1 MSVHNIYIKDGCK
14 MMHPILN
21 REEYVALR
29 DSDENRMA
37 EKSRMVQMNYSC
49 LPNDD
54 GSLKGSKRMST
65 MVGMDVDLA
74 PSDSLN
80 GEKTSVENIQTII
93 DHALEIKD
101 ELGLLMLE
109 RSATKGLHVVF
120 RRRPE
125 LSQEENLKWASK
137 LLGVAYDKNAKD
149 ITRVFYTPADKL
161 VFLDDEIFS
170 LEEAAVSHEGTAP
183 SHEGTAQSHE
193 VAPASH
199 EEPRSEKTAPVYASK
214 ASLKAFDLC
223 VEAAGLNADK
233 LDVWGEH
240 NWHNNLMAVL
250 SVGLPKLMSK
260 EQLLAVVKER
270 LRNYGETAD
279 CRKLIDYFYE
289 KYTADK
295 GFMPVTLRNINATA
309 QNMANCEEN
318 EDDKEL
324 KELTAGWQPPKL
336 PNKIPRLMK
345 LLAGNYDP
353 RFREMLML
361 SSLPVLSAHASRF
374 RATYLNGRV
383 IGPQQ
388 YVAVIGSSGSG
399 KGNCTA
405 LYNEM
410 VSYTLQQNDE
420 QEWQKVKEN
429 AELRDKKANAKERP
443 PKYHPK
449 LRLFETTSKS
459 SILEL
464 QTNLGP
470 NGMLLGHFSEVDG
483 LSSSARAAY
492 SDISVL
498 LRKGWDMDVQ
508 RQYYMSDSTCN
519 TYTQMSIS
527 LLMAGTPKAMLE
539 RMFSDNNC
547 EGGLMQ
553 RCIPVLVPKTKRAFR
568 PPRQNYLSEEE
579 KKERDQLIIKLYQ
592 KDLALGEGTQLLDTP
607 LTNRAIGQ
615 WFDELEERYNDGLL
629 SEAEADLSH
638 RCGEMMLRAA
648 IPLVALYGEETK
660 EIVDFCR
667 WVGET
672 AHYSMCRIFGHRV
685 QNNIAHANEL
695 LAERLDSRKTAEPLL
710 NKMPMVFT
718 IKQFKEMRE
727 KEGQS
732 PEVRMLLS
740 RYCKNGKLERVGRGV
755 YRKLEPEES
764 KCNIV
769 TDTKL
774 TDQ

>member
-1 MSVHNIYIKDGCK
+1 

-65 MVGMDVDLA
+65 TVGMDVDLA

-101 ELGLLMLE
+101 ELGLMMLE

-170 LEEAAVSHEGTAP
+170 LEEAAASHEGTAP
-183 SHEGTAQSHE
+183 SHE

-388 YVAVIGSSGSG
+388 YVAVIGASGSG

-638 RCGEMMLRAA
+638 RCGEIMLRAA

-755 YRKLEPEES
+755 YRKLEAGES
-764 KCNIV
+764 KSNIV
-769 TDTKL
+769 TDTKP

>member
-65 MVGMDVDLA
+65 TVGMDVDLA

-109 RSATKGLHVVF
+109 RSATKGLHIVF
-120 RRRPE
+120 RRRLE

-170 LEEAAVSHEGTAP
+170 LEEAAASHEGTAP
-183 SHEGTAQSHE
+183 SHE

-199 EEPRSEKTAPVYASK
+199 EETLSEKTASVHASK

-279 CRKLIDYFYE
+279 CKKLIDYFYE

-324 KELTAGWQPPKL
+324 KEMTAGWQPPKL

-607 LTNRAIGQ
+607 MTNRAIGQ

-638 RCGEMMLRAA
+638 RCGEIMLRAA
-648 IPLVALYGEETK
+648 IPLVALYGGETK

>member
-1 MSVHNIYIKDGCK
+1 

-65 MVGMDVDLA
+65 TVGMDVDLA

-170 LEEAAVSHEGTAP
+170 LEEAAASHEGTAP
-183 SHEGTAQSHE
+183 SHE

-279 CRKLIDYFYE
+279 CKKLIDYFYE

-309 QNMANCEEN
+309 QNMASCEEN

-324 KELTAGWQPPKL
+324 KEMTAGWQPPKL

-607 LTNRAIGQ
+607 MTNRAIGQ

-638 RCGEMMLRAA
+638 RCGEIMLRAA

>member
-1 MSVHNIYIKDGCK
+1 

-65 MVGMDVDLA
+65 TVGMDVDLA

-109 RSATKGLHVVF
+109 RSATKGLHIVF
-120 RRRPE
+120 RRRLE

-170 LEEAAVSHEGTAP
+170 LEEAAASHEGTAP
-183 SHEGTAQSHE
+183 SHEGTAPSHE

-199 EEPRSEKTAPVYASK
+199 EEPRSEKTAPVHASK

-324 KELTAGWQPPKL
+324 KEMTAGWQPPKL

-410 VSYTLQQNDE
+410 VRYTLQQNDE

-638 RCGEMMLRAA
+638 RCGEIMLRAA

>member
-65 MVGMDVDLA
+65 TVGMDVDLA

-101 ELGLLMLE
+101 ELGLMMLE

-170 LEEAAVSHEGTAP
+170 LEEAAASHEGTAP
-183 SHEGTAQSHE
+183 SHE

-199 EEPRSEKTAPVYASK
+199 EEPRSEKTAPVHASK

-279 CRKLIDYFYE
+279 CKKLIDYFYE

-607 LTNRAIGQ
+607 MTNRAIGQ

-638 RCGEMMLRAA
+638 RCGEIMLRAA

>member
-1 MSVHNIYIKDGCK
+1 

-21 REEYVALR
+21 REEYVVLR

-65 MVGMDVDLA
+65 TVGMDVDLA

-80 GEKTSVENIQTII
+80 GEQTSVKNIQTII

-109 RSATKGLHVVF
+109 RSATKGLHIVF

-170 LEEAAVSHEGTAP
+170 LEEAAASHEGAAP
-183 SHEGTAQSHE
+183 SHE

-199 EEPRSEKTAPVYASK
+199 GETRSEKTAPVYASK

-233 LDVWGEH
+233 LDVWGDH

-324 KELTAGWQPPKL
+324 KEMTAGWQPPKL

-388 YVAVIGSSGSG
+388 YVAVIGASGSG

-607 LTNRAIGQ
+607 MTNRAIGQ

-638 RCGEMMLRAA
+638 RCGEIMLRAA

-740 RYCKNGKLERVGRGV
+740 HYCKNGKLERIGRGV

-769 TDTKL
+769 TDTKP

>member
-65 MVGMDVDLA
+65 TVGMDVDLA

-101 ELGLLMLE
+101 ELGLMMLE

-170 LEEAAVSHEGTAP
+170 LEEAAASHEGTAP
-183 SHEGTAQSHE
+183 SHEGTAPSHE

-199 EEPRSEKTAPVYASK
+199 EEPRSEKTAPVHASK

-607 LTNRAIGQ
+607 MTNRAIGQ

-638 RCGEMMLRAA
+638 RCGEIMLRAA

>member
-65 MVGMDVDLA
+65 TVGMDVDLA

-101 ELGLLMLE
+101 ELGLMMLE
-109 RSATKGLHVVF
+109 RSATKGLHIVF
-120 RRRPE
+120 RRRLE

-170 LEEAAVSHEGTAP
+170 LEEAAASHEGTAP

-193 VAPASH
+193 VAPASL
-199 EEPRSEKTAPVYASK
+199 EVPRSEKTAPVYASK

-279 CRKLIDYFYE
+279 CKKLIDYFYE

-607 LTNRAIGQ
+607 MTNRAIGQ

-648 IPLVALYGEETK
+648 IPLVALYGGETK

>member
-65 MVGMDVDLA
+65 TVGMDVDLA

-101 ELGLLMLE
+101 ELGLMMLE

-170 LEEAAVSHEGTAP
+170 LEEAAASHEGTAP
-183 SHEGTAQSHE
+183 SHE

-199 EEPRSEKTAPVYASK
+199 EETLSEKTASVHASK

-233 LDVWGEH
+233 LDVWGDH

-607 LTNRAIGQ
+607 MTNRAIGQ

-648 IPLVALYGEETK
+648 IPLVALYGGETK

>member
-1 MSVHNIYIKDGCK
+1 

-65 MVGMDVDLA
+65 TVGMDVDLA

-80 GEKTSVENIQTII
+80 GEKTSVKNIQTII

-120 RRRPE
+120 RRRLE

-170 LEEAAVSHEGTAP
+170 LEEAAASHEGTAP
-183 SHEGTAQSHE
+183 SHEGTAPSHE

-199 EEPRSEKTAPVYASK
+199 GETRSEKTAPVYASK

-361 SSLPVLSAHASRF
+361 SALPVLSAHASRF

-638 RCGEMMLRAA
+638 RCGEIMLRAA

>member
-65 MVGMDVDLA
+65 TVGMDVDLA

-101 ELGLLMLE
+101 ELGLMMLE

-120 RRRPE
+120 RRRLE

-170 LEEAAVSHEGTAP
+170 LEEAAASHEGAAP
-183 SHEGTAQSHE
+183 SHEGTAPSHE

-199 EEPRSEKTAPVYASK
+199 EETRSEKTAPVHASK

-233 LDVWGEH
+233 LDVWGDH

-279 CRKLIDYFYE
+279 CKKLIDYFYE

-607 LTNRAIGQ
+607 MTNRAIGQ

-648 IPLVALYGEETK
+648 IPLVALYGGETK

-755 YRKLEPEES
+755 YRKLEAGES

>member
-1 MSVHNIYIKDGCK
+1 

-65 MVGMDVDLA
+65 TVGMDVDLA

-101 ELGLLMLE
+101 ELGLMMLE
-109 RSATKGLHVVF
+109 RSATKGLHIVF

-170 LEEAAVSHEGTAP
+170 LEEAAASHEGTAP
-183 SHEGTAQSHE
+183 SHE

-199 EEPRSEKTAPVYASK
+199 EETRSEKTAPVYASK

-233 LDVWGEH
+233 LDVWGDH

-270 LRNYGETAD
+270 LRNYGGTAD
-279 CRKLIDYFYE
+279 CKKLIDYFYE

-324 KELTAGWQPPKL
+324 KEMTAGWQPPKL
-336 PNKIPRLMK
+336 PKKIPRVME

-648 IPLVALYGEETK
+648 IPLVALYGGETK

>member
-1 MSVHNIYIKDGCK
+1 

-49 LPNDD
+49 LPNED

-65 MVGMDVDLA
+65 TVGMDVDLA

-101 ELGLLMLE
+101 ELGLMMLE

-170 LEEAAVSHEGTAP
+170 LEEAAASHEGAAP

-199 EEPRSEKTAPVYASK
+199 EEPRSEKTAPVHASK

-279 CRKLIDYFYE
+279 CKKLIDYFYE

-607 LTNRAIGQ
+607 MTNRAIGQ

-638 RCGEMMLRAA
+638 RCGEIMLRAA

-755 YRKLEPEES
+755 YRKLESEES

>member
-1 MSVHNIYIKDGCK
+1 

-65 MVGMDVDLA
+65 TVGMDVDLA

-101 ELGLLMLE
+101 ELGLMMLE

-170 LEEAAVSHEGTAP
+170 LEEAAASHEGTAP
-183 SHEGTAQSHE
+183 SHE

-199 EEPRSEKTAPVYASK
+199 EETLSEKTASVHASK

-607 LTNRAIGQ
+607 MTNRAIGQ

-638 RCGEMMLRAA
+638 RCGEIMLRAA

>member
-1 MSVHNIYIKDGCK
+1 

-65 MVGMDVDLA
+65 TVGMDVDLA

-101 ELGLLMLE
+101 ELGLMMLE

-170 LEEAAVSHEGTAP
+170 LEEAAASHEGTAP
-183 SHEGTAQSHE
+183 SHEGTAPSHE

-199 EEPRSEKTAPVYASK
+199 EEPRSEKTAPVHASK

-233 LDVWGEH
+233 LDVWGDH

-464 QTNLGP
+464 QTNLGS

-607 LTNRAIGQ
+607 MTNRAIGQ

-638 RCGEMMLRAA
+638 RCGEIMLRAA

>member
-1 MSVHNIYIKDGCK
+1 

-65 MVGMDVDLA
+65 TVGMDVDLA

-101 ELGLLMLE
+101 ELGLMMLE
-109 RSATKGLHVVF
+109 RSATKGLHIVF

-170 LEEAAVSHEGTAP
+170 LEEAAVSHEGAAP
-183 SHEGTAQSHE
+183 SHEGTAPSHE

-199 EEPRSEKTAPVYASK
+199 EEPRSEKTAPVHASK

-233 LDVWGEH
+233 LDVWGDH

-324 KELTAGWQPPKL
+324 KEMTAGWQPPKL

-388 YVAVIGSSGSG
+388 YVSVIGSSGSG

-607 LTNRAIGQ
+607 MTNRAIGQ

-638 RCGEMMLRAA
+638 RCGEIMLRAA

>member
-65 MVGMDVDLA
+65 TVGMDVDLA

-101 ELGLLMLE
+101 ELGLMMLE

-170 LEEAAVSHEGTAP
+170 LEEAAASHEGTAP
-183 SHEGTAQSHE
+183 SHEGTAPSHE

-199 EEPRSEKTAPVYASK
+199 EETRSEKTAPVYASK

-498 LRKGWDMDVQ
+498 LRKGWEMDVQ

-607 LTNRAIGQ
+607 MTNRAIGQ

>member
-1 MSVHNIYIKDGCK
+1 

-21 REEYVALR
+21 RDEYVALR

-65 MVGMDVDLA
+65 TVGMDVDLA

-109 RSATKGLHVVF
+109 RSATKGLHIVF
-120 RRRPE
+120 RRRLE

-170 LEEAAVSHEGTAP
+170 LEEAAASHEGTAP
-183 SHEGTAQSHE
+183 SHEGTAPSHE

-199 EEPRSEKTAPVYASK
+199 EEPRSEKTAPVHASK

-324 KELTAGWQPPKL
+324 KEMTAGWQPPKL

-410 VSYTLQQNDE
+410 VRYTLQQNDE

-638 RCGEMMLRAA
+638 RCGEIMLRAA

>member
-1 MSVHNIYIKDGCK
+1 

-65 MVGMDVDLA
+65 TVGMDVDLA

-101 ELGLLMLE
+101 ELGLMMLE
-109 RSATKGLHVVF
+109 RSATKGLHIVF

-170 LEEAAVSHEGTAP
+170 LEEAAASHEGAAPSHEGTAP
-183 SHEGTAQSHE
+183 SHEGTAPSHE

-199 EEPRSEKTAPVYASK
+199 EEPRSEKTAPVHASK

-324 KELTAGWQPPKL
+324 KEMTAGWQPPKL
-336 PNKIPRLMK
+336 PKKIPRLME

-388 YVAVIGSSGSG
+388 YVAVIGASGSG

-607 LTNRAIGQ
+607 MTNRAIGQ

>member
-65 MVGMDVDLA
+65 TVGMDVDLA

-170 LEEAAVSHEGTAP
+170 LEEAAASHEGTAP
-183 SHEGTAQSHE
+183 SHE

-199 EEPRSEKTAPVYASK
+199 EETLSEKTASVHASK

-607 LTNRAIGQ
+607 MTNRAIGQ

-638 RCGEMMLRAA
+638 RCGEIMLRAA
-648 IPLVALYGEETK
+648 IPLVALYGGETK

>member
-1 MSVHNIYIKDGCK
+1 

-65 MVGMDVDLA
+65 TVGMDVDLA

-101 ELGLLMLE
+101 ELGLMMLE

-170 LEEAAVSHEGTAP
+170 LEEAAASHEGTAP
-183 SHEGTAQSHE
+183 SHE

-199 EEPRSEKTAPVYASK
+199 GETSSEKTAPVHASK

-233 LDVWGEH
+233 LDVWGDH

-324 KELTAGWQPPKL
+324 KEMTAGWQPPKL

-607 LTNRAIGQ
+607 MTNRAIGQ

>member
-1 MSVHNIYIKDGCK
+1 

-65 MVGMDVDLA
+65 TVGMDVDLA

-101 ELGLLMLE
+101 ELGLMMLE

-170 LEEAAVSHEGTAP
+170 LEEAAASHEGTAP
-183 SHEGTAQSHE
+183 SHE

-199 EEPRSEKTAPVYASK
+199 EETLSEKTAPVHASK

-279 CRKLIDYFYE
+279 CKKLIDYFYE

-638 RCGEMMLRAA
+638 RCGEIMLRAA

>member
-65 MVGMDVDLA
+65 TVGMDVDLA

-101 ELGLLMLE
+101 ELGLMMLE
-109 RSATKGLHVVF
+109 RSATKGLHIVF

-170 LEEAAVSHEGTAP
+170 LEEAAASHEGTAP
-183 SHEGTAQSHE
+183 SHE

-199 EEPRSEKTAPVYASK
+199 EETLSEKTASVHASK

-324 KELTAGWQPPKL
+324 KEMTAGWQPPKL

-607 LTNRAIGQ
+607 MTNRAIGQ

-638 RCGEMMLRAA
+638 RCGEIMLRAA
-648 IPLVALYGEETK
+648 IPLVALYGGETK

-769 TDTKL
+769 TDTKP

>member
-1 MSVHNIYIKDGCK
+1 

-65 MVGMDVDLA
+65 TVGMDVDLA

-101 ELGLLMLE
+101 ELGLMMLE
-109 RSATKGLHVVF
+109 RSATKGLHIVF

-170 LEEAAVSHEGTAP
+170 LEEAAVSHEGTAQ

-199 EEPRSEKTAPVYASK
+199 EEPRSEKTAPVHASK

-309 QNMANCEEN
+309 QNMASCEEN

-336 PNKIPRLMK
+336 PKKIPRLME

-361 SSLPVLSAHASRF
+361 SALPVLSAHASRY

-388 YVAVIGSSGSG
+388 YVAVIGASGSG

-498 LRKGWDMDVQ
+498 LRKGWEMDVQ

-607 LTNRAIGQ
+607 MTNRAIGQ

-638 RCGEMMLRAA
+638 RCGEIMLRAA
-648 IPLVALYGEETK
+648 IPLVALYGGETK

-710 NKMPMVFT
+710 NKMPMMFT

-755 YRKLEPEES
+755 YRKLEPGES